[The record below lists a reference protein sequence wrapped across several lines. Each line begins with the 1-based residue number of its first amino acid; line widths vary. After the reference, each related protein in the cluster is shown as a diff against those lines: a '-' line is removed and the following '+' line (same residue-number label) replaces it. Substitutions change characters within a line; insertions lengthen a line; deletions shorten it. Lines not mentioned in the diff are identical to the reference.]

1 MIDEDIEN
9 GGVGSG
15 NFGHAGRPGKVGG
28 SAPYKQGFNQEKREY
43 GQKVREQIAPEREK
57 AKIQLQDYKQLYKQK
72 SKEHLDRLRQQYKQE
87 YKERKDY
94 LQNQYKK
101 QLQLDKEGMYTSMKK
116 PDKQE
121 VKDKL
126 AELKQQYKDTMRKE
140 LYGQKKH
147 YKGVL
152 EDIKQEDKEKY
163 KKLYQEQKDKIMGK
177 YKEEYKKKSEEQKQ
191 VEKPKIKEETPK
203 VEKQTTKKEKI
214 KLPKPTKKQVIP
226 YINHIKREQ
235 WDKENKP
242 YEALIYYK
250 LPAIDSYGHPTFAQ
264 ATETITITKDM
275 LTPTKYGDAITTEDA
290 LKALKQKGV
299 DTSKIIGFLNDR

>member
-15 NFGHAGRPGKVGG
+15 NFGHAGRPGKIGG
-28 SAPYKQGFNQEKREY
+28 SSPYEKGYSKPKREA
-43 GQKVREQIAPEREK
+43 GQKLREAIAPEREK

-87 YKERKDY
+87 YQKTKDY
-94 LQNQYKK
+94 LKEQDKIRLK
-101 QLQLDKEGMYTSMKK
+101 EDKEEMYTGSNKPEKK
-116 PDKQE
+116 E
-121 VKDKL
+121 VRDKL
-126 AELKQQYKDTMRKE
+126 AELKQQYKDITNKE
-140 LYGQKKH
+140 LYRHKKQ
-147 YKGVL
+147 YKERL
-152 EDIKQEDKEKY
+152 EYIKQTDKEKY
-163 KKLYQEQKDKIMGK
+163 KKLYQEQKDRIMSK

-191 VEKPKIKEETPK
+191 VEKPKIKEETSK

-250 LPAIDSYGHPTFAQ
+250 LPAIDSYGHPTWAQ

-299 DTSKIIGFLNDR
+299 DTSKIIGFLNDD